1 MLNKCILIASAGL
14 VISLVVAFAMY
25 CKRGAIYEESL
36 HFTYAIS
43 GGYVNAAE
51 RDVRQRTLRSLSDC
65 FTEWKY
71 ESKSRSRP
79 FYKKVAERTIE
90 TYGNSAPITLEKIN
104 RLLKDVR
111 FVVQEGADADSHVG
125 VRVEFRGD
133 DPQLLKATIEAYK
146 ACLSEYVSEEN
157 KTREERAMS
166 ALIGRRISLKAE
178 VDRLNKGIADQN
190 LSDSEKAVLRDK
202 KANLEDVLLK
212 LEVQIKEAARTAHE
226 YRREISFLP
235 NK

>member
-1 MLNKCILIASAGL
+1 MLNKCVLIASAGL
-14 VISLVVAFAMY
+14 MIALVVAFAMY
-25 CKRGAIYEESL
+25 CKRGTIYEESL

-51 RDVRQRTLRSLSDC
+51 RDMRQRTLRSLSDC

-90 TYGNSAPITLEKIN
+90 IYGNSAPITLEKIN
-104 RLLKDVR
+104 RMLKDVR
-111 FVVQEGADADSHVG
+111 FAVQEGADADSHVG
-125 VRVEFRGD
+125 VRVVFRAD
-133 DPQLLKATIEAYK
+133 DPQLLKATMEAYK

-157 KTREERAMS
+157 KTREEKAMS
-166 ALIGRRISLKAE
+166 ALIGKRISLKAE

-190 LSDSEKAVLRDK
+190 LSGSEKAVLREK
-202 KANLEDVLLK
+202 KANFEDALLK
-212 LEVQIKEAARTAHE
+212 LEVQIKEAASIVHE
-226 YRREISFLP
+226 YRCEISFLP

>member
-1 MLNKCILIASAGL
+1 MLLSAP
-14 VISLVVAFAMY
+14 
-25 CKRGAIYEESL
+25 
-36 HFTYAIS
+36 
-43 GGYVNAAE
+43 
-51 RDVRQRTLRSLSDC
+51 
-65 FTEWKY
+65 
-71 ESKSRSRP
+71 SRVDALLENDGKNEKVP

-125 VRVEFRGD
+125 VRVEFRAD

-146 ACLSEYVSEEN
+146 ACLSEYVREEN
-157 KTREERAMS
+157 KTRDEKAMS
-166 ALIGRRISLKAE
+166 ALIGKRISLKAE

-190 LSDSEKAVLRDK
+190 LSDSEKAVLREK
-202 KANLEDVLLK
+202 KANFEDALLK
-212 LEVQIKEAARTAHE
+212 LEVQIKEAASIVHE
-226 YRREISFLP
+226 YRCEISFLP

>member
-1 MLNKCILIASAGL
+1 MLNKCILIVSAGL

-25 CKRGAIYEESL
+25 CKRGTIYEESL

-90 TYGNSAPITLEKIN
+90 IYGNSAPITLEKIN
-104 RLLKDVR
+104 RMLKDVR
-111 FVVQEGADADSHVG
+111 FAVQEGADADSHVG
-125 VRVEFRGD
+125 VRVVFRAD
-133 DPQLLKATIEAYK
+133 DPQLLKATMEAYK

-157 KTREERAMS
+157 KTREEKAMS
-166 ALIGRRISLKAE
+166 ALIGKRISLKAE
-178 VDRLNKGIADQN
+178 ADRLNKGIADQN
-190 LSDSEKAVLRDK
+190 LSDSEKAVLREK
-202 KANLEDVLLK
+202 KANFEDALLK
-212 LEVQIKEAARTAHE
+212 LEVQRKEAASIVHE
-226 YRREISFLP
+226 YRCEISFLP